1 MELQYGLKLFVT
13 HVAGE
18 RMKKQ
23 GTDGLSRG
31 HFKEGVCI
39 GELMD
44 KYCP

>member
-1 MELQYGLKLFVT
+1 
-13 HVAGE
+13 
-18 RMKKQ
+18 MKKQ

-44 KYCP
+44 KYCPWGKFAHERSPLLKSWLN